1 MIRWRD
7 HPEMVEFMI
16 NFIPGHHEWEIA
28 DAFREKFGIS
38 MSRSQIK
45 NFKMS
50 YHVRSGTK
58 GGLFVKGQT
67 PHNKGMKMSAEM
79 YELAKPTMFKKGH
92 VPHNHKPVGSER
104 MNADGYVMVKVAE
117 PNKWRLKQRLIWEEQ
132 TGEKLTSNE
141 TIVFLDGDKT
151 NFSEDNLY
159 KLTRAELVRYNQDG
173 LHCQDRDIS
182 LTAVAIAKIK
192 ARRKGVNRNGKGN
205 EKE

>member
-16 NFIPGHHEWEIA
+16 NFIPGHHEAEIIS
-28 DAFREKFGIS
+28 AFDEKFGIR
-38 MSRSQIK
+38 MKRSQVK
-45 NFKMS
+45 NFKIN
-50 YHVRSGTK
+50 YGIKSGTQ
-58 GGLFVKGQT
+58 GGTFFKGQ
-67 PHNKGMKMSAEM
+67 PAHNKGKKMPAEI
-79 YELAKPTMFKKGH
+79 YEKCKPTMFKKGS

-104 MNADGYVMVKVAE
+104 MTTDGYIEVKLAE
-117 PNKWRLKQRLIWEEQ
+117 PNKWKAKQRHVWEER
-132 TGEKLTSNE
+132 TGEKLTRNDV
-141 TIVFLDGDKT
+141 IIFLDGDKT

-192 ARRKGVNRNGKGN
+192 ARRKGVNRQ
-205 EKE
+205 